1 MMLRDA
7 LETLAGPAFH
17 LVQDPVH
24 RLVTFER
31 CMPRQIA
38 VRDIGPNIKLEV
50 VQDGD

>member
-1 MMLRDA
+1 MMLLDA

-31 CMPRQIA
+31 CMEQQIA
-38 VRDIGPNIKLEV
+38 VRDIGPNIELEV